1 MEEKRKYPRLKL
13 AFPIECEMTKNPG
26 HSYTVTKD
34 LSLGGAKIIS
44 EKFIPKGK
52 VLKMKLNLIKQ
63 VFNFKTKIVWSRRE
77 RFSDRYSLGC
87 EFIEIPEIYKNRYQ
101 NFLNTVNQ

>member
-1 MEEKRKYPRLKL
+1 MEEKRKYPRYKL
-13 AFPIECEMTKNPG
+13 AFPIECQTTQQPG
-26 HSYTVTKD
+26 YSYTVTKD

-63 VFNFKTKIVWSRRE
+63 VFSFKTKIAWCRRE

-87 EFIEIPEIYKNRYQ
+87 EFIEIPQHYQ
-101 NFLNTVNQ
+101 SQYHNFLQTIN

>member
-1 MEEKRKYPRLKL
+1 MEEKREYHRYKL
-13 AFPIECEMTKNPG
+13 AFPIECQMTKDPG
-26 HSYTVTKD
+26 YSYTVTKD

-63 VFNFKTKIVWSRRE
+63 VFSFKTKIAWCKKE

-87 EFIEIPEIYKNRYQ
+87 EFIEIPQPYKRQYK